1 MAQIVRTIQVRSQE
15 QYTYTTGYNRVSFQI
30 APDGLSTDLSQSYL
44 KLQLSLVNL
53 DNLNAMGEG
62 QTLTWADFQNLAAN
76 HLAVSFGYE
85 KQAYSPAC
93 LISTARLR
101 ARGTGEILEELPGFC
116 NILTQTM
123 FQLTN
128 DFETLSSSTLWNG
141 EALQTSGHA
150 SSLAAALSCFTQPN
164 TEIHIPLRDIF
175 GTCRHTDFDLS
186 ATGGLIMEF
195 ELDQTHSLFKIQTS
209 YFEREV
215 GLTDGFSGEQP
226 EYDASGHLTF
236 AQGPETAGPNV
247 LTKGAVATA
256 VNKAPAFN
264 GLLIEPA
271 ANGPSLIQA
280 PRDGFRWAGSVFTP
294 LMAEFLVS
302 KSQTNL
308 EFKTLA
314 DGGRYMTA
322 EDMAS
327 CGFIANNYV
336 KLCLTMTQPTTKTQK
351 PFTVVARISSVVPS
365 ADPSIKAVINFVEQP
380 LYYNPL
386 TWEYVVTLDH
396 LEVLYN
402 PGWINPATY
411 SAAPQDILEVSGGG
425 GFNPIIEGNLMEL
438 TVFQLDQLARM
449 GILNVSG
456 QIGTPSGAI
465 YKPTSNTFDLMIQ
478 TNDVSGAIITYDRV
492 VGDGTNSR
500 KVYSNQTTKL
510 AIEGKKVFIKT
521 VTFVP
526 GEPTGLITLGNVL
539 LNSNSGIQ
547 AGYQVVPGTTLNS
560 AQESYTLRSGT
571 LGNPTYSV
579 FFLNCQQSDTF
590 YGYVSPNLSYSIG
603 QFQVVL
609 VQQTRQKPMTPLY
622 TSFGLEVAMIET
634 DLQQYSRQWIL
645 TAPNLYNGFFMLCDG
660 TSQAGAGSLIAH
672 GRGVGN
678 YRISINNIANTNRVV
693 TVEDV
698 TSQSPSSLHFDKMM
712 TAFQNSEYVLRN
724 LTGISTI
731 ADSDKPVITLPIKV
745 YSGVVGGVYQQAP
758 QTMGATVQLDLY
770 GSPKANGDNLI
781 KQGPIIF
788 FKQSIRALAQGLGS
802 MS

>member
-1 MAQIVRTIQVRSQE
+1 MSAQIVRTIQVRSQE
-15 QYTYTTGYNRVSFQI
+15 QYIYTNSYNRVSFQI

-53 DNLNAMGEG
+53 DNLDGMG
-62 QTLTWADFQNLAAN
+62 QPQLLTWADFQNLAAN
-76 HLAVSFGYE
+76 HLAVSFGYGS
-85 KQAYSPAC
+85 QAYSPAC

-150 SSLAAALSCFTQPN
+150 SSLSAALSCFTQPN

-195 ELDQTHSLFKIQTS
+195 ELDQTHSLFKIQTA
-209 YFEREV
+209 YNQREI
-215 GLTDGFSGEQP
+215 GLTDGFTGEQP
-226 EYDASGHLTF
+226 EYDISGHLTF
-236 AQGPETAGPNV
+236 AQGPETSAPNI
-247 LTKGAVATA
+247 LTKGAVPTNA
-256 VNKAPAFN
+256 NKQPAFN
-264 GLLIEPA
+264 DLLIQPLPNE
-271 ANGPSLIQA
+271 PSLIQA
-280 PRDGFRWAGSVFTP
+280 PRDGFRWAGDSFGSLTAGFVASNSVSSLTI
-294 LMAEFLVS
+294 
-302 KSQTNL
+302 
-308 EFKTLA
+308 KTLA
-314 DGGRYMTA
+314 ENGRYMTA
-322 EDMAS
+322 EDMSA
-327 CGFIANNYV
+327 CGFLIDNYL
-336 KLCLTMTQPTTKTQK
+336 KLCITMTEPVTKTQK
-351 PFTVVARISSVVPS
+351 PFTVLARITSVVPS
-365 ADPSIKAVINFVEQP
+365 ANPNVRAIINFAANP
-380 LYYNPL
+380 LYYRL
-386 TWEYVVTLDH
+386 VTWEYEVTLDH
-396 LEVLYN
+396 LEVLYD
-402 PGWINPATY
+402 PGWIDPATY
-411 SAAPQDILEVSGGG
+411 NPSPQDILEISGSVID
-425 GFNPIIEGNLMEL
+425 PIFDGNVMEL

-449 GILNVSG
+449 GILNISG
-456 QIGTPSGAI
+456 QIGVPSASV
-465 YKPTSNTFDLMIQ
+465 YQPTSNTFDLMIQ
-478 TNDVSGAIITYDRV
+478 TEDVSGSILTYDRV

-500 KVYSNQTTKL
+500 RVYSNQATKL
-510 AIEGKKVFIKT
+510 AIEGKKVFVKSVVYIA
-521 VTFVP
+521 
-526 GEPTGLITLGNVL
+526 GDPTGLVTLGNVD
-539 LNSNSGIQ
+539 LNTNSGIQ
-547 AGYQVVPGTTLNS
+547 AGYEIVPGATLNVDQ
-560 AQESYTLRSGT
+560 ATYTLRKGAV
-571 LGNPTYSV
+571 PTYSV
-579 FFLNCQQSDTF
+579 FFLNCQQSKSF
-590 YGYVSPNLSYSIG
+590 YAYVSPHLSYSIA

-672 GRGVGN
+672 GRGVAN

-698 TSQSPSSLHFDKMM
+698 TSQSPSSLHFDKLM

-724 LTGISTI
+724 LTGISTV

-745 YSGVVGGVYQQAP
+745 YSGVVGGIYQQEP
-758 QTMGATVQLDLY
+758 MTMGATVQLDLY
-770 GSPKANGDNLI
+770 GSPKPNGDTTI

-788 FKQSIRALAQGLGS
+788 FKQSIRALAQGLGQ

>member
-1 MAQIVRTIQVRSQE
+1 MSASIVRTIQVRSKE
-15 QYTYTTGYNRVSFQI
+15 QYQYNTGYNRASVEISS
-30 APDGLSTDLSQSYL
+30 DGLSTDLSQSYL

-53 DNLNAMGEG
+53 DVLDAMGQG
-62 QTLTWADFQNLAAN
+62 TLLTWADFQNLAAN
-76 HLAVSFGYE
+76 HLAVSFGYGS
-85 KQAYSPAC
+85 QAYSPAS

-150 SSLAAALSCFTQPN
+150 SSLSAALSCFTQPN

-215 GLTDGFSGEQP
+215 GFTDGFTGEQP
-226 EYDASGHLTF
+226 EYDISGHLTF
-236 AQGPETAGPNV
+236 AQGPETSAPNI
-247 LTKGAVATA
+247 LTRGAVPTNA
-256 VNKAPAFN
+256 NKQPAFN
-264 GLLIEPA
+264 GLLIAPL
-271 ANGPSLIQA
+271 ANEPSLIQA
-280 PRDGFRWAGSVFTP
+280 PRDGFRWAGDSFGSLTAGFVASNSISSLTI
-294 LMAEFLVS
+294 
-302 KSQTNL
+302 
-308 EFKTLA
+308 KTLA
-314 DGGRYMTA
+314 EGGRYMTA
-322 EDMAS
+322 EDMAA
-327 CGFIANNYV
+327 CGFIDNNYV
-336 KLCLTMTQPTTKTQK
+336 KLCITMTEPVTKTQK
-351 PFTVVARISSVVPS
+351 PFTVMARITSVVPS
-365 ADPSIKAVINFVEQP
+365 ASPSVRAIINFAQQP
-380 LYYNPL
+380 LYYRL
-386 TWEYVVTLDH
+386 VTWEYEVTLDH

-402 PGWINPATY
+402 PGWLNPATY
-411 SAAPQDILEVSGGG
+411 NPSPQDILEVSGSVID
-425 GFNPIIEGNLMEL
+425 PIFDGNVMEL

-449 GILNVSG
+449 GILNISG
-456 QIGTPSGAI
+456 QIGIPSASI
-465 YKPTSNTFDLMIQ
+465 YQPTSNTFDLMIQ
-478 TNDVSGAIITYDRV
+478 TEDVSGSILTFDRV

-500 KVYSNQTTKL
+500 KVYSNQATRL
-510 AIEGKKVFIKT
+510 AIEGKKVFVKSVVYIA
-521 VTFVP
+521 
-526 GEPTGLITLGNVL
+526 GDPTGLVTLGNVD
-539 LNSNSGIQ
+539 LNTTSGIQ
-547 AGYQVVPGTTLNS
+547 AGYEIVPGATLNVDQS
-560 AQESYTLRSGT
+560 AYTLRKGAV
-571 LGNPTYSV
+571 PTYSV
-579 FFLNCQQSDTF
+579 FFLNCQQSKSF
-590 YGYVSPNLSYSIG
+590 YAYVTPNLSYSIS

-622 TSFGLEVAMIET
+622 SSWGLEVAMIET

-698 TSQSPSSLHFDKMM
+698 TSQSPSSLHFDKLM

-724 LTGISTI
+724 LTGISTV

-745 YSGVVGGVYQQAP
+745 YSGVVGGMYQQAP

-770 GSPKANGDNLI
+770 GSPKANGDNTI

-788 FKQSIRALAQGLGS
+788 YKQSIRALAQGLGQ